1 MLNGVT
7 HLMLMKIDVM
17 NEFETIKYCE
27 EYIIDGERTMELPF
41 DMEQTMEPVYSSCKG
56 WQQNIEGIERYED
69 LPENMRQ
76 YISKLE
82 EKTGLPIVLV
92 STSPN
97 RKDTIIRTEI

>member
-1 MLNGVT
+1 
-7 HLMLMKIDVM
+7 
-17 NEFETIKYCE
+17 
-27 EYIIDGERTMELPF
+27 
-41 DMEQTMEPVYSSCKG
+41 
-56 WQQNIEGIERYED
+56 
-69 LPENMRQ
+69 MRQ

>member
-1 MLNGVT
+1 
-7 HLMLMKIDVM
+7 
-17 NEFETIKYCE
+17 
-27 EYIIDGERTMELPF
+27 MELPF
-41 DMEQTMEPVYSSCKG
+41 DMEQTMQPVYSSCEG
-56 WQQNIEGIERYED
+56 WKQNVEGIDKFED